1 MGRVS
6 SGITQ
11 ASESSYEI
19 SFSYRGKRCRER
31 IKIKPSPTN
40 LKRLQNHLGAI
51 LDSIDKG
58 TFDYSVTFPDSP
70 RRLQFI
76 EKKGDVLL
84 TEDYLDE
91 WLTAKEK
98 ELKASTL
105 QGYTKIINNFI
116 IPEFKGK
123 PLADLKRVDI
133 KKWLSEMECSNKRL
147 SNIQSVLRTAL
158 QEAVNDDVIE
168 INALYGWKY
177 ENKQAPKIIDDV
189 DPFNA
194 KEQELILSELQGQH
208 RNMFQVFFWT
218 GLRPSE
224 LVALQWDDIDWQ
236 RNTITVNKSLT
247 QAAKEFEEPKTKA
260 GNRAVK
266 ILKPALDALNNQ
278 KQFTLLQGK
287 SIFINDRT
295 GEPWTGDQGLRKTVW
310 MPALKRAKVKYR
322 RPYQTRHT
330 YASMMLTAGESIAWL
345 AEQMG
350 HADWSSLR
358 KTYAKFIKDSIPDAG
373 EKAVKMF
380 TDGNSESMKIESV
393 V

>member
-1 MGRVS
+1 MGRNS

-19 SFSYRGKRCRER
+19 TFTYRGTRCRER
-31 IKIKPSPTN
+31 VKLKPSPTN

-51 LDSIDKG
+51 QDSIDKG
-58 TFDYSVTFPDSP
+58 IFNYAVTFPNSK
-70 RRLQFI
+70 RRLLFI
-76 EKKGDVLL
+76 DRQGEALL
-84 TEDYLDE
+84 IERYLDE
-91 WLTAKEK
+91 WLTAQEK
-98 ELKASTL
+98 QLKASTM
-105 QGYTKIINNFI
+105 QGYTKIVNNLI

-123 PLADLKRVDI
+123 TLADIKRIDI
-133 KKWLSEMECSNKRL
+133 RKWLSEMPCSNKRL

-158 QEAVNDDVIE
+158 QQAVDEDIIE
-168 INALYGWKY
+168 HNPLYGWKY
-177 ENKQAPKIIDDV
+177 ENKQAPKVIDDV

-194 KEQELILSELQGQH
+194 AEQELILNELDGQH
-208 RNMFQVFFWT
+208 RNMFQIFFWS

-236 RNTITVNKSLT
+236 RKTISVTKSLT

-266 ILKPALDALNNQ
+266 LLQPAFDALINQ
-278 KQFTLLQGK
+278 KQFTLLEGK
-287 SIFINDRT
+287 SIFINERT
-295 GEPWTGDQGLRKTVW
+295 GEPYTGDQGLRKTIW
-310 MPALKRAKVKYR
+310 IPALKRAKVKYR

-350 HADWSSLR
+350 HADWASLR

-373 EKAVKMF
+373 DKAVLMF
-380 TDGNSESMKIESV
+380 SKKAGKKLAITP
-393 V
+393 

>member
-1 MGRVS
+1 MGRNS

-19 SFSYRGKRCRER
+19 TFTYRGTRCRER
-31 IKIKPSPTN
+31 IKLQPSPTN
-40 LKRLQNHLGAI
+40 LKRLQHHLGAI
-51 LDSIDKG
+51 QDSIDKG
-58 TFDYSVTFPDSP
+58 IFNYAVTFPNSK
-70 RRLQFI
+70 RRLLFI
-76 EKKGDVLL
+76 DRQGEALL
-84 TEDYLDE
+84 IERYLDE
-91 WLTAKEK
+91 WLAAQEK
-98 ELKASTL
+98 QLKASTM
-105 QGYTKIINNFI
+105 QGYTKIVNNLI

-123 PLADLKRVDI
+123 TLTDI
-133 KKWLSEMECSNKRL
+133 KRIDIRKWLSEMPCSNKRL
-147 SNIQSVLRTAL
+147 SNIQSVFRTAL
-158 QEAVNDDVIE
+158 QQAVDEDIIE
-168 INALYGWKY
+168 INPLYGWKY
-177 ENKQAPKIIDDV
+177 ENKQAPKTVDDV

-194 KEQELILSELQGQH
+194 AEQELILNELDGQH
-208 RNMFQVFFWT
+208 RNMFQIFFWS

-236 RNTITVNKSLT
+236 RKTISVTKSFT

-266 ILKPALDALNNQ
+266 LLQPAFDALINQ
-278 KQFTLLQGK
+278 KQFTLLEGK
-287 SIFINDRT
+287 SIFINERT
-295 GEPWTGDQGLRKTVW
+295 GEPYTGDQGLRKTIW

-350 HADWSSLR
+350 HADWASLR

-373 EKAVKMF
+373 DKAVLMF
-380 TDGNSESMKIESV
+380 SKKAGKKLAITP
-393 V
+393 